1 MSWIAVGSAVV
12 GLYGANRA
20 GKAAKEGA
28 QASQAGT
35 DASIEEQ
42 RRQFDIT
49 QGNMQGGIDAG
60 NRARTQMEA
69 LNGGDF
75 SSFQQSP
82 DYQFA
87 FDQGM
92 QGLDRSAASRG
103 SLYSGG
109 ADADRIKFGQGM
121 ANQNYG
127 TYYSRLS
134 DLATGGN
141 ATAGALG
148 SLGANMANNIGN
160 LTMGNVNAQR
170 QSAYQ
175 RADAQGRGA
184 AAVMGG
190 LSNWQQN
197 NSARNGGG
205 TGWYFGNNVG
215 KG

>member
-1 MSWIAVGSAVV
+1 MSWGALIQAGVAA
-12 GLYGANRA
+12 YGANRQNQ
-20 GKAAKEGA
+20 AAKEGA
-28 QASQAGT
+28 RASQDGT

-49 QGNMQGGIDAG
+49 QGNMQPGIDAG
-60 NRARTQMEA
+60 HGALAQMQA
-69 LNGGDF
+69 LNAGDF

-141 ATAGALG
+141 ATAGSLG
-148 SLGANMANNIGN
+148 ALGANMANGIGN
-160 LTMGNVNAQR
+160 LTMGNAMNQR
-170 QSAYQ
+170 NSAYDRSNAYTNAGDQ
-175 RADAQGRGA
+175 MSSAFGSWYGGLGKDGQGSYLGNNRGRG
-184 AAVMGG
+184 
-190 LSNWQQN
+190 
-197 NSARNGGG
+197 
-205 TGWYFGNNVG
+205 
-215 KG
+215 

>member
-1 MSWIAVGSAVV
+1 MSWGALIQAGAAA
-12 GLYGANRA
+12 YNANRQN
-20 GKAAKEGA
+20 KAVKEGA
-28 QASQAGT
+28 QLSQDGT

-49 QGNMQGGIDAG
+49 QGNLQPGIDAG
-60 NRARTQMEA
+60 HGALAQMQA
-69 LNGGDF
+69 LNSGDF

-87 FDQGM
+87 FDQGQ
-92 QGLDRSAASRG
+92 QGLDRGAASRG

-109 ADADRIKFGQGM
+109 HTADTIKFGQGM

-141 ATAGALG
+141 ATAGSLG

-160 LTMGNVNAQR
+160 LTMGNAMNQR
-170 QSAYQ
+170 NSAYD
-175 RADAQGRGA
+175 RSNAYTNAADQTSSAFGSWYNGLGRDNQGAYLGSNRGRG
-184 AAVMGG
+184 
-190 LSNWQQN
+190 
-197 NSARNGGG
+197 
-205 TGWYFGNNVG
+205 
-215 KG
+215 